1 MFGER
6 QGPFTSYNY
15 TTIRMKTLS
24 EQVANEIKDELE
36 NLPENTDF
44 NSTHEGLAIIQEEFE
59 ELKQEVF
66 FGEKKRLRMCLQN
79 GESKDEAEQTAL
91 RFHKLAMRH
100 EATQIAAMCV
110 RFIQELT

>member
-1 MFGER
+1 
-6 QGPFTSYNY
+6 
-15 TTIRMKTLS
+15 MKTLS

-36 NLPENTDF
+36 NLPEKYADTDF